1 MSQRVFRTI
10 DSLTINKQQRH
21 NKMPGGASLAPDS
34 KSHKMAENTILT
46 RRDTRTEPV
55 GDFLGSAESTQGV
68 VRGGIKD
75 TKKRQSKSRGNADAV
90 RGCSLPRAELC
101 VEPRTPGPAR

>member
-1 MSQRVFRTI
+1 
-10 DSLTINKQQRH
+10 
-21 NKMPGGASLAPDS
+21 MPGGASLAPDS

-75 TKKRQSKSRGNADAV
+75 TKK
-90 RGCSLPRAELC
+90 
-101 VEPRTPGPAR
+101 

>member
-90 RGCSLPRAELC
+90 RGCSLPRAEL
-101 VEPRTPGPAR
+101 